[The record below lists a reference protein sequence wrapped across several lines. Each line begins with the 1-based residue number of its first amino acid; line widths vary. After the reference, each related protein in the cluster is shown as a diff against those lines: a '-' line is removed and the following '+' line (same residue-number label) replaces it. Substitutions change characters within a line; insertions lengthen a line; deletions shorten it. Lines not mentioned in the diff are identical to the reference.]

1 MTRPVSKIL
10 PHAAVDTVT
19 RQAAPGLLRLWNA
32 ICAAARSIS
41 FRRRVSALQLQESLS
56 LGERKSL
63 LVVHWRNRS
72 YLLGVSPQAVQVLD
86 SHDLGSDSAS
96 YEDQVSR
103 DCR

>member
-1 MTRPVSKIL
+1 MMQPSGKIL
-10 PHAAVDTVT
+10 PQAAVRAVT
-19 RQAAPGLLRLWNA
+19 RQTASGLQRLWNA
-32 ICAAARSIS
+32 ICAAARLIS
-41 FRRRVSALQLQESLS
+41 FRHRVSSLQLQESLS

-63 LVVHWRNRS
+63 LVVHWRDRS

-86 SHDLGSDSAS
+86 SRELETESAN

>member
-32 ICAAARSIS
+32 ICAAARLIS
-41 FRRRVSALQLQESLS
+41 FRRRVSSLQLQESLS

-63 LVVHWRNRS
+63 LVVHWRDRS
-72 YLLGVSPQAVQVLD
+72 YLLGVSPQTVQVLD
-86 SHDLGSDSAS
+86 TRDVETGSAG
-96 YEDQVSR
+96 YEDQASR

>member
-1 MTRPVSKIL
+1 MTRPVGKIL
-10 PHAAVDTVT
+10 PQVAVGAVT
-19 RQAAPGLLRLWNA
+19 RQAASGLRRLWNA
-32 ICAAARSIS
+32 ICAAARLIS

-63 LVVHWRNRS
+63 LVVHWRDRS

-86 SHDLGSDSAS
+86 SRDVETDSAS

-103 DCR
+103 GCR